1 MYFEQVPLEKV
12 KEQIAS
18 GEISMTPSRDEV
30 VGKESWTRLCEM
42 ATTEQDSDK
51 LMTLVT
57 EINRL
62 LGESR

>member
-12 KEQIAS
+12 EEQIAS
-18 GEISMTPSRDEV
+18 GEISMMPARDDVFGEH
-30 VGKESWTRLCEM
+30 SWERLCEL
-42 ATTEQDSDK
+42 AAIEKDPNK

-62 LGESR
+62 LGEK